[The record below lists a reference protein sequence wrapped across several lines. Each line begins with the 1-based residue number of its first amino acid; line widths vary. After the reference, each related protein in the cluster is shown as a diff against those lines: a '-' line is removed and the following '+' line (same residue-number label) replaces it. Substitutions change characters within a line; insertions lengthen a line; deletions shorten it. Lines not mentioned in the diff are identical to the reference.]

1 MICIMPIYIYQTYTH
16 TYLPSNPNEMRMIA
30 MTYAVSPPVG
40 TCHPKDPGD
49 HRCRPTFEQW
59 KWLGRPRRP
68 RRPRWGWTLSLFG
81 DAYWFMGNT
90 MNHGIFYDFLP
101 CWGPILWNDADWG
114 TSELVG
120 GWIFHLYCI
129 SLYVS
134 KMISSVGWRVFRW
147 TPATGE
153 QRRPGVCFMATI
165 GFDQSSCK
173 RQGISR

>member
-1 MICIMPIYIYQTYTH
+1 MPIYIDNTIWYVLCLYIIQYDMYYAYIYIHNTYTH

-59 KWLGRPRRP
+59 KWLGRP

-120 GWIFHLYCI
+120 GWIFHLYCTVY
-129 SLYVS
+129 LY
-134 KMISSVGWRVFRW
+134 MYLRW
-147 TPATGE
+147 
-153 QRRPGVCFMATI
+153 
-165 GFDQSSCK
+165 
-173 RQGISR
+173 